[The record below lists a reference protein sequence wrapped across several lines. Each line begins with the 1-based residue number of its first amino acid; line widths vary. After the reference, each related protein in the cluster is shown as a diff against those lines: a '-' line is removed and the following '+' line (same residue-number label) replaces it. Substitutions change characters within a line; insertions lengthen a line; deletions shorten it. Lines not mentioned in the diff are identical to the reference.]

1 MKVTNSW
8 YAPDKE
14 KAASEMLFKEG
25 CDVMAQHC
33 DTPYPQTLAKDYDAY
48 GIGVPII
55 RKLFKVSLM
64 GLGMAAIIILNN
76 R

>member
-33 DTPYPQTLAKDYDAY
+33 NTPYPQTLAKDYGAY

-55 RKLFKVSLM
+55 HYIKS
-64 GLGMAAIIILNN
+64 I
-76 R
+76 